1 MSNQKIG
8 YGFVSDTDPSLQSK
22 SGGKFGLNTNVH
34 LVKFELN
41 PNAGANNTV
50 GDALDIEFKVEEKE
64 FKSRIYPVTKVYD
77 NKNVEI
83 TDVNSEA
90 YIDGFNKEVKQK
102 NAVIIHVLK
111 AIGVTE
117 EQIKAQFAVPV
128 ESFAQFITGLIT
140 LIPADTRGR
149 KLDLFLEYQWEITEG
164 QERTYLQVPK
174 KMIGGYFV
182 CPAQTG
188 TWKEVITEGKLTYV
202 NETNNVHPFTRTKD
216 FMESNKAKLQELGKT
231 DSNTTLATAAGL
243 TGQPT
248 GQAQTGTW

>member
-41 PNAGANNTV
+41 PNAGANNTA
-50 GDALDIEFKVEEKE
+50 GDALDIEFKVEEKD
-64 FKSRIYPVTKVYD
+64 FRSRIYPVTKVYD

-83 TDVNSEA
+83 TDVTSQA
-90 YIDGFNKEVKQK
+90 YIDGFNAEVKQK

-117 EQIKAQFAVPV
+117 EQIKAQFAVPT
-128 ESFAQFITGLIT
+128 ESFPQFITGLIT
-140 LIPADTRGR
+140 LIPADTRNR
-149 KLDLFLEYQWEITEG
+149 KLDLFLEYQWEISDG
-164 QERTYLQVPK
+164 QDRTYLQVPK

-182 CPAQTG
+182 CPAQQG
-188 TWKEVITEGKLTYV
+188 TWKEVITDGKLTYV
-202 NETNNVHPFTRTKD
+202 NENNAIHPFQRTKD
-216 FMESNKAKLQELGKT
+216 FMESKKANMQEVDKS
-231 DSNTTLATAAGL
+231 DSNSTLAAAAGL
-243 TGQPT
+243 TGQPQ
-248 GQAQTGTW
+248 GEAKPGTW